1 MKLLLRSLSRNP
13 GLLATAV
20 LLLALGIGATTA
32 LFSVVNAVLLAPL
45 PYKEPERLV
54 RIWTELAARGVAH
67 FPESPGNLDELRR
80 ESRLFEDIAGINT
93 GNATLGHAGSSEPRR
108 IQTANGSW
116 NFLPLLGVQ
125 PLLGRGFT
133 AEDGAFSSSDVA
145 AGAQFPANTFAL
157 PRVALISH
165 ALWQGEFGGSPEVI
179 GRQVQVNDVDV
190 EIIGVLPPGLRLHMA
205 AVTGVAPDPEL
216 WTPLRVDLAAAPRN
230 NVFLNVVGRL
240 GPGVDIAQARA
251 EIEAITSRMYDA
263 HPVMRAAGARPW
275 MAPYADDLVA
285 DVRGSIWALLG
296 AACFVLLI
304 ACANVASLLLMRAA
318 GRSREFAV
326 RHALGA
332 GRGRLLRQ
340 LLGEAAVLAALGAIG
355 GVLVAWL
362 GLHLLLQTAPDNIA
376 RLDAVAIDG
385 RVLLFALVA
394 AAATT
399 LLAGLL
405 PAWQASRATSVEAL
419 RERSSSALGGGQRLR
434 FALVA
439 GEVALSFVLLIGTGL
454 MVRSFIELSRTDTG
468 FDAERVLT
476 FELNLPNQRYPEFAQ
491 RRDLIYA
498 LQDRLAQLPMVESVA
513 ATAPLPLAGQ
523 PFNGRYA
530 VAPPTGDETTAYRQA
545 NYRVIVPGWFE
556 TMRTPLLAGRHLTR
570 DDEINVTPVVVVDDV
585 MASTAWPGA
594 DPIGKQVWLR
604 LQQPEPQPFE
614 VVGVV
619 RRQLQESLHDAPRE
633 TVYFTAG
640 SAGLFGA
647 NAWAVRGS
655 GSLDGLLA
663 RIRTEV
669 AALDPSL
676 PLGQVR
682 LMQAY
687 VDDATARTRFALQLI
702 GAFGAIALL
711 IATVGLYA
719 AIHSLVRQRRAE
731 IGLRMSVG
739 AGTTDIFRL
748 FVRRG
753 LWLAAAGIGVGLLAA
768 LALSHTLSALL
779 VNTVPTDPATY
790 AAITLMFVV
799 IALAASA
806 LPALRAARVQ
816 PMAVLRDE

>member
-1 MKLLLRSLSRNP
+1 MKLLLRSLSTHP
-13 GLLATAV
+13 GLLLTAV

-45 PYKEPERLV
+45 PYQQPERLV

-80 ESRLFEDIAGINT
+80 ESRMFEDLAGINT
-93 GNATLGHAGSSEPRR
+93 GNATLSHPGAPPRR
-108 IQTANGSW
+108 IQTANGTW
-116 NFLPLLGVQ
+116 NFLQLLGVQ
-125 PLLGRGFT
+125 PVLGRGFS
-133 AEDGAFSSSDVA
+133 EQDGAFSSSDIA
-145 AGAQFPANTFAL
+145 PGAQFPANTFAV
-157 PRVALISH
+157 PRVVLLSH
-165 ALWQGEFGGSPEVI
+165 ELWQTEFGGARDVI
-179 GRQVQVNDVDV
+179 GRQVQIDDVDV

-205 AVTGVAPDPEL
+205 AVAGVAADPEL
-216 WTPLRVDLAAAPRN
+216 WAPLRVDLANAPRN

-240 GPGVDIAQARA
+240 APGVDIAQARA
-251 EIEAITSRMYDA
+251 EIETITNRIYDA

-275 MAPYADDLVA
+275 MAAYAEDLVS

-296 AACFVLLI
+296 AAAFVLLI

-332 GRGRLLRQ
+332 GRFRLLRQ
-340 LLGEAAVLAALGAIG
+340 LLGEAAVLASLGAIG
-355 GVLVAWL
+355 GLIIAWL

-376 RLDAVAIDG
+376 RLDAVAIDS
-385 RVLLFALVA
+385 RVLLFALIA

-399 LLAGLL
+399 VLAGLL
-405 PAWQASRATSVEAL
+405 PAWQASRAASVEGL
-419 RERSSSALGGGQRLR
+419 RERSSGALSGGQRLR

-454 MVRSFIELSRTDTG
+454 LVRSFVELSRSDAG
-468 FDAERVLT
+468 FDSSQVLT
-476 FELNLPNQRYPEFAQ
+476 FEVNLPNQRYPDFEQ
-491 RRDLIYA
+491 RRDLIYT
-498 LQDRLAQLPMVESVA
+498 LQDRLQQLPMVESVA
-513 ATAPLPLAGQ
+513 ATAPLPLSGQ
-523 PFNGRYA
+523 PFNGRYT
-530 VAPPTGDETTAYRQA
+530 VQPPAGDETTAYRQA

-570 DDEINVTPVVVVDDV
+570 DDEINAAQVVVIDDV
-585 MASTAWPGA
+585 MAATAWPGV
-594 DPIGKQVWLR
+594 DPIGKQIWLR
-604 LQQPEPQPFE
+604 LQQPEPQPLE

-619 RRQLQESLHDAPRE
+619 RRQLQQSLHDTPRE

-647 NAWAVRGS
+647 NAWAVRSS
-655 GSLDGLLA
+655 GSMDGLLE
-663 RIRTEV
+663 RIRAEV
-669 AALDPSL
+669 ATIDPSL

-682 LMQAY
+682 TMQAY

-702 GAFGAIALL
+702 GVFGAAALL
-711 IATVGLYA
+711 IAMVGLYA

-739 AGTTDIFRL
+739 ARASDIFRL

-753 LWLAAAGIGVGLLAA
+753 LWLAAIGIGVGLVAA

-779 VNTVPTDPATY
+779 VNTQPTDPTTY
-790 AAITLMFVV
+790 AAITAVFVV

-806 LPALRAARVQ
+806 LPALRAAQVQ